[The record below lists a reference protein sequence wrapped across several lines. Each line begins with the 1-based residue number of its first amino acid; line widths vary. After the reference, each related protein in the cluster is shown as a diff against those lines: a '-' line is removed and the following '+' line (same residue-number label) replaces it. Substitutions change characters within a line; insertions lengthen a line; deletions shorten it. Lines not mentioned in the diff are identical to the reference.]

1 MRLQL
6 KNKLIV
12 TFIFLSTWLCAAN
25 FSSIHFTIRDGL
37 PSNAVYC
44 VFKDSKGF
52 IWIGTDAGLVKYDG
66 FHFQTFTKKNGLV
79 GNFIR
84 DIKEDK
90 NGNLWIAC
98 YGDGLSKFNGDRFI
112 NYSTKN
118 GLIHNEIR
126 CLYFD
131 KKQNL
136 FIGTERGL
144 SVWNG
149 KRFLNYLTK
158 SFDKY
163 NRFQIMQFWEE
174 NNKLFFL
181 SRTHGYYQ
189 IHLKGN
195 KLECDSLG
203 KNFSQLIFMRL
214 KNEKLYSFTDGF
226 YKDKTNDLFPL
237 HFEKHIKISNDVVW
251 DYEKIGSNYFL
262 ASNCTFC
269 DDGGLLIYNNGF
281 LKNVSK
287 HYNINS
293 KQVWSLFFDKKDA
306 KLWVSTLDMGFF
318 IIDIKPRVSF
328 FSFPEFMS
336 LNENPICL
344 ISSKKELIWFNT
356 NLKLTAHDFFEFVK
370 RVNNRFLIPGK
381 DSNKYNTNVISKL
394 IDRPF
399 ELRAFQIHK
408 NLLYVST
415 NIGFF
420 ELNTKGQFI
429 SYCPIETNLFKVRKS
444 DFLICIP
451 NGNFLILKKINE
463 KWKFNFPRKKN
474 ENEPREIND
483 LIHIKNKTYLS
494 SALYGLFSIDDN
506 SEYPILEKS
515 SYLNGLK
522 IKVICSDQRNI
533 LFVATNENEVLV
545 FDIIDG
551 KLVFNHK
558 LDAHDFTGES
568 ILKIKY
574 ANKILLILTNRGL
587 NLLKGNKHIFINEE
601 QGLNLSN
608 VTQAFIQNEKL
619 IIGTIQG
626 YYKVQ
631 FPAFF
636 GFVKEK
642 PIVSLKNLFV
652 SGMTKNINSQRTI
665 NLGFKDN
672 NLDLHL
678 SKIKLYN
685 AQKAELSYSLNKRN
699 WSELLGNSINLREL
713 ATGNY
718 QLYIRQKNL
727 YSGNSLVYPL
737 LKIHIAPPFWKTSW
751 FLFIMLVFFVTFV
764 YVIYQLNIKRIKAR
778 EQQKAELL
786 KRITETKLEAL
797 QSQMNPHFI
806 FNSLTSIHNYIIK
819 SDVDNALLY
828 MDKFSKLTRQTL
840 EFSSRMHI
848 TLLEELEYL
857 SHFISLENMRYGNQ
871 VEVTI
876 DAGELDTLKILV
888 PPLLIQPL
896 IENSFEHG
904 FTNREK
910 NYRLELTFSIANN
923 QLAIELCDDGEG
935 FDADASKPESKA
947 MNIIQERLLLLD
959 PKLADSFS
967 FTRANDK
974 TFVRFILPLNIK

>member
-1 MRLQL
+1 MQLLL
-6 KNKLIV
+6 KNKLILCFL
-12 TFIFLSTWLCAAN
+12 FISTWLCAAKYP
-25 FSSIHFTIRDGL
+25 SQHFTIREGL

-44 VFKDSKGF
+44 ILKDSKG
-52 IWIGTDAGLVKYDG
+52 IVWIGTDAGLVRYDG
-66 FHFQTFTKKNGLV
+66 FHFQTFSKKNGLV

-98 YGDGLSKFNGDRFI
+98 YGDGLSRFDGTHFI
-112 NYSTKN
+112 NYSPKN
-118 GLIHNEIR
+118 GLVHSEIR

-131 KKQNL
+131 EKQNL
-136 FIGTERGL
+136 NIGTERGL

-158 SFDKY
+158 SFDRY

-189 IHLKGN
+189 IQLKGN

-214 KNEKLYSFTDGF
+214 KNEKLYSYTDGF

-269 DDGGLLIYNNGF
+269 DDGGLLIYNNGL

-293 KQVWSLFFDKKDA
+293 KQIWSLFFDKKEH

-318 IIDIKPRVSF
+318 IIDVKPRIAF
-328 FSFPEFMS
+328 FPFPEFTALS
-336 LNENPICL
+336 ENPIK
-344 ISSKKELIWFNT
+344 IKSTKKELIWCNSNF
-356 NLKLTAHDFFEFVK
+356 KLTSVDFFEFVK
-370 RVNNRFLIPGK
+370 RANNRFLIPGK
-381 DSNKYNTNVISKL
+381 DSNKYNTSLISKL
-394 IDRPF
+394 IERPF

-420 ELNTKGQFI
+420 ELNTKGRFI
-429 SYCPIETNLFKVRKS
+429 SYCPIETNLFKIRKS
-444 DFLICIP
+444 DFLISIP
-451 NGNFLILKKINE
+451 NGNFLILKKING
-463 KWKFNFPRKKN
+463 KWEFNFPRKKN
-474 ENEPREIND
+474 ENEPREINE
-483 LIHIKNKTYLS
+483 LIHVKNKTYLS
-494 SALYGLFSIDDN
+494 SALYGLFSIADN
-506 SEYPILEKS
+506 SKCPILEKS
-515 SYLNGLK
+515 KYLNGLK
-522 IKVICSDQRNI
+522 IKGICSDQRNT

-551 KLVFNHK
+551 NLVFNHK

-626 YYKVQ
+626 YYEVQ

-636 GFVKEK
+636 GFAKEK
-642 PIVSLKNLFV
+642 QIVSLKNLFV

-665 NLGFKDN
+665 NLGIKDN

-685 AQKAELSYSLNKRN
+685 AQKVELSYSLNKRN
-699 WSELLGNSINLREL
+699 WSGLLGNSINLREL

-737 LKIHIAPPFWKTSW
+737 LKIHIAPPFWKTGW
-751 FLFIMLVFFVTFV
+751 FLFIMVVFFVTFV
-764 YVIYQLNIKRIKAR
+764 YSIYQLNIKRIKAR
-778 EQQKAELL
+778 EKQKAELL
-786 KRITETKLEAL
+786 KRIAETKLEAL

-806 FNSLTSIHNYIIK
+806 FNSFTSIHNYIIK

-828 MDKFSKLTRQTL
+828 MDEFSKLTRQTL

-857 SHFISLENMRYGNQ
+857 SHFLSLENMRFGNQ

-904 FTNREK
+904 FVNRDKKYHLALKISVE
-910 NYRLELTFSIANN
+910 N
-923 QLAIELCDDGEG
+923 QFLVIQLMDDGEG
-935 FDADASKPESKA
+935 FDSKNTNSESKA
-947 MNIIQERLLLLD
+947 LKIIRERLQLI
-959 PKLADSFS
+959 DSTLPEKFTINRVGNHTIVCFS
-967 FTRANDK
+967 LPFITR
-974 TFVRFILPLNIK
+974 